1 MYFGI
6 CEVKKMIITKVSAQ
20 KRPGRYNIF
29 LDGKYAF
36 SAGEKTVAEF
46 VLLKGKELDSEQVE
60 RIRQFDA
67 DAKASDLAAHFL
79 SYEPRTIFEVL
90 QYLKKHEISDEVANS
105 AVSQLNELGYLDDHQ
120 YAKLFIKN
128 DLRVGSDGPKSLL
141 RKLTQKGVDP
151 EISQTE
157 LDEVLGEDWIEVG
170 QRVIKSMVH
179 QAGKLAQR
187 ELKRKMKTKLLMHG
201 FDSGISTEVIASLDL
216 EDDEDLQMQ
225 ALKKQGIKAYKR
237 FRRYD
242 ESERKFRIK
251 KYLFSHG
258 FSSGEIDTFL
268 NGEVI
273 NFDDLAEY

>member
-1 MYFGI
+1 
-6 CEVKKMIITKVSAQ
+6 MIITKVSAQ
-20 KRPGRYNIF
+20 KCPGRYNIF

-46 VLLKGKELDSEQVE
+46 VLLKGKELDDEQVE
-60 RIRQFDA
+60 KIRQFDA

-90 QYLKKHEISDEVANS
+90 QYLKKHEISDEAANS
-105 AVSQLNELGYLDDHQ
+105 AVNQLNELGYLDDRQ

-157 LDEVLGEDWIEVG
+157 LDEVMDEDWIEVG
-170 QRVIKSMVH
+170 QRVIKSMIH

-201 FDSGISTEVIASLDL
+201 FDGGISSEIIASLDL

-242 ESERKFRIK
+242 ESECKFRMK

-258 FSSGEIDTFL
+258 FSTSEIDAFL

>member
-1 MYFGI
+1 MRG
-6 CEVKKMIITKVSAQ
+6 EKMIITKVSAQ

-46 VLLKGKELDSEQVE
+46 VLLKGKELDDEQVE
-60 RIRQFDA
+60 KIRQFA
-67 DAKASDLAAHFL
+67 AAAKASDLAAHFL

-90 QYLKKHEISDEVANS
+90 QYLKKHEISDEAANS
-105 AVSQLNELGYLDDHQ
+105 AVNQLNELGYLDDRQ

-157 LDEVLGEDWIEVG
+157 LDEVMDEDWIEVG
-170 QRVIKSMVH
+170 QRVIKSMIH

-187 ELKRKMKTKLLMHG
+187 ELKCKMKTKLLMHG
-201 FDSGISTEVIASLDL
+201 FDGGISSEIIASLDL

-242 ESERKFRIK
+242 ESECKFRMK

-258 FSSGEIDTFL
+258 FSTSEIDAFL

>member
-1 MYFGI
+1 
-6 CEVKKMIITKVSAQ
+6 MIITKVSAQ

-46 VLLKGKELDSEQVE
+46 VLLKGKELDDEQVE
-60 RIRQFDA
+60 KIRQFDA
-67 DAKASDLAAHFL
+67 AAKASDLAAHFL

-90 QYLKKHEISDEVANS
+90 QYLKKHEISDEAANS
-105 AVSQLNELGYLDDHQ
+105 AVNQLNELGYLDDRQ

-128 DLRVGSDGPKSLL
+128 GLRVGSDGPKSLL

-157 LDEVLGEDWIEVG
+157 LDEVMDEDWIEVG
-170 QRVIKSMVH
+170 QRVIKSMIH

-201 FDSGISTEVIASLDL
+201 FDGGISSEIIASLDL

-225 ALKKQGIKAYKR
+225 ALKKQGIKASKR

-242 ESERKFRIK
+242 ESECKFRMK

-258 FSSGEIDTFL
+258 FSTSEIDAFL

>member
-1 MYFGI
+1 MRG
-6 CEVKKMIITKVSAQ
+6 EKMIITKVSAQ

-46 VLLKGKELDSEQVE
+46 VLLKGKELYDEQVE
-60 RIRQFDA
+60 KIRQFDA
-67 DAKASDLAAHFL
+67 AAKASDLAAHFL

-90 QYLKKHEISDEVANS
+90 QYLKKHEISDEAANS
-105 AVSQLNELGYLDDHQ
+105 AVNQLNELGYLDDRQ

-157 LDEVLGEDWIEVG
+157 LDEVMDEDWIEVG
-170 QRVIKSMVH
+170 QRVIKSMIH

-201 FDSGISTEVIASLDL
+201 FDGGISSEIIASLDL

-242 ESERKFRIK
+242 ESECKFRMK

-258 FSSGEIDTFL
+258 FSTSEIDAFL

>member
-1 MYFGI
+1 MRG
-6 CEVKKMIITKVSAQ
+6 EKMIITKVSAQ

-46 VLLKGKELDSEQVE
+46 VLLKGKELDDEQVE
-60 RIRQFDA
+60 KIRQFDA
-67 DAKASDLAAHFL
+67 AAKASDLAAHFL

-90 QYLKKHEISDEVANS
+90 QYLKKHEISDEAANS
-105 AVSQLNELGYLDDHQ
+105 AVNQLNELGYLDDRQ

-157 LDEVLGEDWIEVG
+157 LVEVMDEDWIEVG
-170 QRVIKSMVH
+170 QRVIKSMIH

-201 FDSGISTEVIASLDL
+201 FDGGISSGIIASLDL

-242 ESERKFRIK
+242 ESECKFRMK

-258 FSSGEIDTFL
+258 FSTSEIDAFL

>member
-1 MYFGI
+1 MRG
-6 CEVKKMIITKVSAQ
+6 EKMIITKVSAQ

-46 VLLKGKELDSEQVE
+46 VLLKGKELDDEQVE
-60 RIRQFDA
+60 KIRQFDA

-90 QYLKKHEISDEVANS
+90 QYLKKHEISDEAANS
-105 AVSQLNELGYLDDHQ
+105 AVNQLNELGYLDDRQ

-157 LDEVLGEDWIEVG
+157 LDEVMDEDWIEVG
-170 QRVIKSMVH
+170 QRVIKSMIH
-179 QAGKLAQR
+179 QAGKLAHR

-201 FDSGISTEVIASLDL
+201 FDGGISSEIIASLDL

-242 ESERKFRIK
+242 ESECKFRMK

-258 FSSGEIDTFL
+258 FSTSEIDEFL

>member
-1 MYFGI
+1 MRG
-6 CEVKKMIITKVSAQ
+6 EKMIITKVSAQ

-46 VLLKGKELDSEQVE
+46 VLLKGKELDDEQVE
-60 RIRQFDA
+60 KIRQFDA

-90 QYLKKHEISDEVANS
+90 QYLKKHEISDEAANS
-105 AVSQLNELGYLDDHQ
+105 AVNQLNELGYLDDRQ

-128 DLRVGSDGPKSLL
+128 DLRVGSDGSKSLL

-157 LDEVLGEDWIEVG
+157 LDEVMDEDWIEVG
-170 QRVIKSMVH
+170 QRVIKSMIH

-201 FDSGISTEVIASLDL
+201 FDGGISSEIIASLDL

-242 ESERKFRIK
+242 ESECKFRMK

-258 FSSGEIDTFL
+258 FSTSEIDAFL

>member
-1 MYFGI
+1 MRG
-6 CEVKKMIITKVSAQ
+6 EKMIITKVSAQ

-46 VLLKGKELDSEQVE
+46 VLLKGKELDDEQVE
-60 RIRQFDA
+60 KIRQFDA

-90 QYLKKHEISDEVANS
+90 QYLKKHEISDEAANS
-105 AVSQLNELGYLDDHQ
+105 AVNQLNELGYLDDRQ

-128 DLRVGSDGPKSLL
+128 GLRVGSDGPKSLL

-157 LDEVLGEDWIEVG
+157 LDEVMDEDWIEVG
-170 QRVIKSMVH
+170 QRVIKSMIH

-201 FDSGISTEVIASLDL
+201 FDGGISSEIIASLDL

-242 ESERKFRIK
+242 ESECKFRMK

-258 FSSGEIDTFL
+258 FSTSEIDAFL

>member
-1 MYFGI
+1 MRG
-6 CEVKKMIITKVSAQ
+6 EKMIITKVSAQ

-46 VLLKGKELDSEQVE
+46 VLLKGKELDDEQVE
-60 RIRQFDA
+60 KIRQFDA

-90 QYLKKHEISDEVANS
+90 QYLKKHEISGEAANR
-105 AVSQLNELGYLDDHQ
+105 AVNQLNELGYLDDRQ

-157 LDEVLGEDWIEVG
+157 LDEVMDEDWIEVG
-170 QRVIKSMVH
+170 QRVIKSMIH

-187 ELKRKMKTKLLMHG
+187 EFKRKMKTKLLMHG
-201 FDSGISTEVIASLDL
+201 FDGGISSEIIASLDL

-242 ESERKFRIK
+242 ESECKFRMK

-258 FSSGEIDTFL
+258 FSTSEIDAFL

>member
-1 MYFGI
+1 MRG
-6 CEVKKMIITKVSAQ
+6 EKMIITKVSAQ

-46 VLLKGKELDSEQVE
+46 VLLKGKELDDEQVE
-60 RIRQFDA
+60 KIRQFDA
-67 DAKASDLAAHFL
+67 AAKASDLAAHFL

-90 QYLKKHEISDEVANS
+90 QYLKKHEISDEAANS
-105 AVSQLNELGYLDDHQ
+105 AVNQLNELGYLDDRQ

-128 DLRVGSDGPKSLL
+128 GLRVGSDGPKSLL

-157 LDEVLGEDWIEVG
+157 LDEVMDEDWIEVG
-170 QRVIKSMVH
+170 QRVIKSMIH

-201 FDSGISTEVIASLDL
+201 FDGGISSEIIASLDL

-242 ESERKFRIK
+242 ESECKFRMK

-258 FSSGEIDTFL
+258 FSTSEIDAFL

>member
-1 MYFGI
+1 MRG
-6 CEVKKMIITKVSAQ
+6 EKMIITKVSAQ

-46 VLLKGKELDSEQVE
+46 VLLKGKELYDEQVE
-60 RIRQFDA
+60 KIGQFDA

-90 QYLKKHEISDEVANS
+90 QYLKKHEISDEAANS
-105 AVSQLNELGYLDDHQ
+105 AVNQLNELGYLDDRQ

-157 LDEVLGEDWIEVG
+157 LDEVMDEDWIEVG
-170 QRVIKSMVH
+170 QRVIKSMIH

-201 FDSGISTEVIASLDL
+201 FDGGISSEIIASLDL

-242 ESERKFRIK
+242 ESECKFRMK

-258 FSSGEIDTFL
+258 FSTSEIDAFL

>member
-1 MYFGI
+1 MRG
-6 CEVKKMIITKVSAQ
+6 EKMIITKVSAQ

-46 VLLKGKELDSEQVE
+46 VLLKRKELDDEQVE
-60 RIRQFDA
+60 KIRQFDA
-67 DAKASDLAAHFL
+67 AAKASDLAAHFL

-90 QYLKKHEISDEVANS
+90 QYLKKHEISDEAANS
-105 AVSQLNELGYLDDHQ
+105 AVNQLNELGYLDDRQ

-157 LDEVLGEDWIEVG
+157 LDEVMDEDWIEVG
-170 QRVIKSMVH
+170 QRVIKSMIH

-201 FDSGISTEVIASLDL
+201 FDGGISSEIIASLDL

-242 ESERKFRIK
+242 ESECKFRMK

-258 FSSGEIDTFL
+258 FSTSEIDAFL

>member
-1 MYFGI
+1 MRG
-6 CEVKKMIITKVSAQ
+6 EKMIITKVSAQ

-46 VLLKGKELDSEQVE
+46 VLLKGKELDDEQVE
-60 RIRQFDA
+60 KIRQFDA

-90 QYLKKHEISDEVANS
+90 QYLKKHEISDEAANS
-105 AVSQLNELGYLDDHQ
+105 AVNQLNELGYLDDRQ

-128 DLRVGSDGPKSLL
+128 GLRVGSDGPKSLL

-157 LDEVLGEDWIEVG
+157 LDEVMDEDWIEVG
-170 QRVIKSMVH
+170 QRVIKSMIH

-201 FDSGISTEVIASLDL
+201 FDGGISSEIIASLDL

-237 FRRYD
+237 FHRYD
-242 ESERKFRIK
+242 ESECKFRMK

-258 FSSGEIDTFL
+258 FSTSEIDAFL

>member
-1 MYFGI
+1 ML
-6 CEVKKMIITKVSAQ
+6 ITKVSAQ
-20 KRPGRYNIF
+20 RRPGRYNIF

-46 VLLKGKELDSEQVE
+46 VLLKGKELDDVQVE
-60 RIRQFDA
+60 KIKQFDA

-90 QYLKKHEISDEVANS
+90 QYLKKHEISDEAANS
-105 AVSQLNELGYLDDHQ
+105 AVSQLSELGYLDDQQ

-128 DLRVGSDGPKSLL
+128 NLRVGSDGSKSLL
-141 RKLTQKGVDP
+141 RKLTQKGVNP
-151 EISQTE
+151 EIGQDE
-157 LDEVLGEDWIEVG
+157 LDEVADEEWIEVG

-179 QAGKLAQR
+179 QVGKISQR
-187 ELKRKMKTKLLMHG
+187 ELERKMKTKLLSHG
-201 FDSGISTEVIASLDL
+201 FDSGISMEVISSLDF
-216 EDDEDLQMQ
+216 EEDEDTQME

-237 FRRYD
+237 FRRFD
-242 ESERKFRIK
+242 ESERKFKIK

-258 FSSGEIDTFL
+258 FSSGEIDAFL

-273 NFDDLAEY
+273 DLSELAEY

>member
-1 MYFGI
+1 MRG
-6 CEVKKMIITKVSAQ
+6 EKMIITKVSAQ

-36 SAGEKTVAEF
+36 SVGEKTVAEF
-46 VLLKGKELDSEQVE
+46 VLLKGKELDDEQVE
-60 RIRQFDA
+60 KIRQFDA
-67 DAKASDLAAHFL
+67 AAKASDLAAHFL

-90 QYLKKHEISDEVANS
+90 QYLKKHEISDEAANS
-105 AVSQLNELGYLDDHQ
+105 AVNQLNELGYLDDRQ

-128 DLRVGSDGPKSLL
+128 GLRVGSDGPKSLL

-157 LDEVLGEDWIEVG
+157 LDEVMDEDWIEVG
-170 QRVIKSMVH
+170 QRVIKSMIH

-201 FDSGISTEVIASLDL
+201 FDGGISSEIIASLDL

-242 ESERKFRIK
+242 ESECKFRMK

-258 FSSGEIDTFL
+258 FSTSEIDAFL

>member
-1 MYFGI
+1 MRG
-6 CEVKKMIITKVSAQ
+6 EKMIITKVSAQ

-46 VLLKGKELDSEQVE
+46 VLLKGKELDDEQVE
-60 RIRQFDA
+60 KIRQFDA
-67 DAKASDLAAHFL
+67 AAKASDLAAHFL

-90 QYLKKHEISDEVANS
+90 QYLKKHEISDEAANS
-105 AVSQLNELGYLDDHQ
+105 AVNQLNELGYLDDRQ

-157 LDEVLGEDWIEVG
+157 LDEVMDEDWIEVG
-170 QRVIKSMVH
+170 QRVIKSMIH

-187 ELKRKMKTKLLMHG
+187 ELKGKMKTKLLMHG
-201 FDSGISTEVIASLDL
+201 FDGGISSEIIASLDL

-242 ESERKFRIK
+242 ESECKFRMK

-258 FSSGEIDTFL
+258 FSTSEIDAFL

-273 NFDDLAEY
+273 NFADLAEY

>member
-1 MYFGI
+1 MRG
-6 CEVKKMIITKVSAQ
+6 EKMIITKVSAQ

-46 VLLKGKELDSEQVE
+46 VLLKGKELDDEQVE
-60 RIRQFDA
+60 KIRQFDA
-67 DAKASDLAAHFL
+67 AAKASDLAAHFL

-90 QYLKKHEISDEVANS
+90 QYLKKHEISDEAANS
-105 AVSQLNELGYLDDHQ
+105 AVNQLNELGYLDDRQ

-157 LDEVLGEDWIEVG
+157 LDEVMDEDWIEVG
-170 QRVIKSMVH
+170 QRVIKSMIH

-187 ELKRKMKTKLLMHG
+187 ELKHKMKTKLLMHG
-201 FDSGISTEVIASLDL
+201 FDGGISSEIIASLDL

-242 ESERKFRIK
+242 ESECKFRMK

-258 FSSGEIDTFL
+258 FSTSEIDAFL